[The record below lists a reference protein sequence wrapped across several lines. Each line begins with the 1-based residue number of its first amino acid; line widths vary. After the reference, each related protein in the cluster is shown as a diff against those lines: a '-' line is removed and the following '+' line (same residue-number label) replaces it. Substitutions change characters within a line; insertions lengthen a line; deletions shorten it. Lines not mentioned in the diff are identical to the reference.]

1 MTEPPNPSDGDQ
13 VDRSN
18 AVAVQ
23 RGHLRGSSLMMVG
36 RVISMTINLVVQ
48 IFTVRY
54 LGKSDYGIFAYA
66 LAVASLGASAC
77 LLGQDRALSRYLAM
91 ADDDED
97 YGRGQ
102 GVIAVAVVTVF
113 VLGCAIAALAVGLHV
128 FGIDLSSDS
137 AAITTMLIM
146 LAASPFMGLDTV
158 FSNLFAVIAKPTAIF
173 WRRHVVTPMLRLG
186 SVLFIIVTAGS
197 VEQLA
202 AAYLVTAII
211 GVGLYVVFARRLF
224 QRHPLGQRHSRSYP
238 VGDMLRYGT
247 PMVTSDI
254 AQALRAT
261 IVIILLEAMH
271 SIDEVGAFR
280 AVLPIAQL
288 NVVALQ
294 SFSILYLPAASR
306 LFGRRDQRGVCD
318 LYWQSAAW
326 LAIGTFPIFVAT
338 FSLAGPTTQLLF
350 GDDFASSANILA
362 VLAFGYYFSSA
373 LGLNVLT
380 LKASGN
386 VRTVV
391 AVDGITSVVALG
403 LNIVLISQF
412 GAMGAAVSTT
422 CILLLQNVLVHVG
435 LGRVIDDFR
444 FPSSQVAVYAWV
456 TGGASLLLAVETLI
470 GPPPLVSFALGIVT
484 VAVVLMANHHVL
496 SIGEVYP
503 EAGGL
508 PLIGRFLVAR

>member
-1 MTEPPNPSDGDQ
+1 MTGLPGSSDGDQ
-13 VDRSN
+13 IDRSN
-18 AVAVQ
+18 AEAVQ

-36 RVISMTINLVVQ
+36 RVISMMINLVVQ
-48 IFTVRY
+48 VLTVRY

-66 LAVASLGASAC
+66 LAMASLGASAS
-77 LLGQDRALSRYLAM
+77 LLGQDRALSRFLAM

-113 VLGCAIAALAVGLHV
+113 VLGSAIAALAVGLHV

-146 LAASPFMGLDTV
+146 LAASPLMGLDAI
-158 FSNLFAVIAKPTAIF
+158 FANLFAVIARPTAIF
-173 WRRHVVTPMLRLG
+173 WRRHVVTPMLRLC
-186 SVLFIIVTAGS
+186 SVLLILVTAGS

-202 AAYLVTAII
+202 AAYLAAAVI
-211 GVGLYVVFARRLF
+211 GVGLYVVFARRFL
-224 QRHPLGQRHSRSYP
+224 QGHPLGQHHSRSYP

-247 PMVTSDI
+247 PMITSDI
-254 AQALRAT
+254 AVALRAA
-261 IVIILLEAMH
+261 IVIILLEAMR

-288 NVVALQ
+288 NLVALQ

-306 LFGRRDQRGVCD
+306 LFGRRDHRGVSD

-326 LAIGTFPIFVAT
+326 LAIGTFPVFVAT

-350 GDDFASSANILA
+350 GDEFASSANVLA

-373 LGLNVLT
+373 LGLNALT

-386 VRTVV
+386 VRVVV
-391 AVDGITSVVALG
+391 AVDGITSLVALA
-403 LNIVLISQF
+403 LNVVLISQF
-412 GAMGAAVSTT
+412 GAMGAALSTT
-422 CILLLQNVLVHVG
+422 GILLLQNALVHLG
-435 LGRVIDDFR
+435 LRHVLIDFR
-444 FPSSQVAVYAWV
+444 FPAPQVGVYAWV
-456 TGGASLLLAVETLI
+456 AGGASVLLAVELLI
-470 GPPPLVSFALGIVT
+470 GPPSVVSFALGMLT
-484 VAVVLMANHHVL
+484 TAVVLMANHRVL
-496 SIGEVYP
+496 AIGDVYP
-503 EAGGL
+503 EAGRL